1 MAMTIMMLLTMMT
14 IMMMMMMMLTH
25 GGFFVVYAQVTR
37 MLGSGRLEVYCF
49 DGQTRLAI
57 IRGNLR
63 KKVRTLLLGEKGE
76 GSRRKR
82 PR

>member
-1 MAMTIMMLLTMMT
+1 MPIYMKSTLYEPSFLSFSFN
-14 IMMMMMMMLTH
+14 L
-25 GGFFVVYAQVTR
+25 FLVYAQVMR

-63 KKVRTLLLGEKGE
+63 KKVSLQHACNPIQIL
-76 GSRRKR
+76 
-82 PR
+82 P